1 LTMQEIEEDAGQFR
15 PRMLQNNQVF
25 DF

>member
-1 LTMQEIEEDAGQFR
+1 MQEIEESSGRIQ

-25 DF
+25 EF

>member
-1 LTMQEIEEDAGQFR
+1 MQEIEEFIGEYK

-25 DF
+25 EL